1 MSGQGVPYQPL
12 TPGER
17 VVAVSHTGEDDHLI
31 HIFGS
36 GIYQCEDIVGKEAVG
51 AVSVLARVQKQPAPK
66 IQLDGGN
73 IIWGTECHI
82 MREDEFQQILSS
94 PGLEGMAICD
104 LSEVRAK
111 APNFL
116 VVKMFIPPNR
126 QVQFLPM
133 QVSNDTFRM
142 METLESIGRNLH
154 LEGEFL
160 RRVNQFTITLSD
172 NQEDLEIEIVTS
184 LDEPY
189 QEALGRIIER
199 AYKRL
204 VVSA

>member
-17 VVAVSHTGEDDHLI
+17 VVAVSHTGEDDHSI

-36 GIYQCEDIVGKEAVG
+36 GIYQCDGIVGKEAVG
-51 AVSVLARVQKQPAPK
+51 PVSALARIHEQSVPK
-66 IQLDGGN
+66 IQLDDGN
-73 IIWGTECHI
+73 VIWGTECHI
-82 MREDEFQQILSS
+82 MREDELQQLLKA
-94 PGLEGMAICD
+94 PGIEGVVTCD

-111 APNFL
+111 APSFL
-116 VVKMFIPPNR
+116 IVKFFTPPNR
-126 QVQFLPM
+126 QVQYLPM
-133 QVSNDTFRM
+133 YVSDDTFRM
-142 METLESIGRNLH
+142 MEALESIGRNLH

-184 LDEPY
+184 LEEPY
-189 QEALGRIIER
+189 QKALSRIIER

-204 VVSA
+204 VANA